1 MDVAKRIKELRK
13 AKGISAETI
22 AERLGTNPTTI
33 YRYEKGDIE
42 KMPLSVLEPIAAI
55 LGCSPAY
62 LMGWTD
68 DPNMNTQTQND
79 KKENSILK
87 LLNSEHEGTQIEFE
101 PSEIEEALRLFKQYK
116 NASPRD
122 QSIVDSL
129 LKPPLSDS

>member
-1 MDVAKRIKELRK
+1 MDVAKRMKELRK

-22 AERLGTNPTTI
+22 AEALGTNPTTI

-42 KMPLSVLEPIAAI
+42 KMPLSILEPIAKI

-68 DPNMNTQTQND
+68 DPNIYVQKQNE
-79 KKENSILK
+79 KKRNRLLEI
-87 LLNSEHEGTQIEFE
+87 LNSEHEGSIDII
-101 PSEIEEALRLFKQYK
+101 PSELEDALCLFEQYK

-122 QSIVDSL
+122 RSIVDSL
-129 LKPPLSDS
+129 LKPIQPDS